1 MAAVAKQPRAESE
14 GQTIGQIV
22 DVPYVLWLVTLACA
36 LMATIALAVTTSIY
50 LLDATLSLSGGASIF
65 GSQTYTRVLEL
76 AALFGVVGVV
86 AHLLRL
92 RLEALRRASI
102 LVPLPQR
109 IVTTPPSGDMFSTFE
124 CSCKVTLALD
134 NERPLIRLKQNP
146 ELLQSYLENAFA
158 VAVTDPV
165 IRYSK
170 AKMEQTM
177 RIAALHVLGEGVSGV
192 LLSEVRQ
199 RRVPTQRPAKA
210 VNLDAPPEAAAVG

>member
-1 MAAVAKQPRAESE
+1 MAAVAKQQQAEPE
-14 GQTIGQIV
+14 DRTIGQIV
-22 DVPYVLWLVTLACA
+22 DVPYALWLVTLACA

-50 LLDATLSLSGGASIF
+50 LLDATLSFSGGAPIF
-65 GSQTYTRVLEL
+65 GNQTYTRVLEL
-76 AALFGVVGVV
+76 AALFGVAGVV

-102 LVPLPQR
+102 LMPLPQR
-109 IVTTPPSGDMFSTFE
+109 IVTTTPSGDMFSTFE

-146 ELLQSYLENAFA
+146 ELLQSYLENAFS
-158 VAVTDPV
+158 VAVNDPV

-177 RIAALHVLGEGVSGV
+177 RIAALHVLGEGVAGV

-199 RRVPTQRPAKA
+199 RRVPTRRPANA
-210 VNLDAPPEAAAVG
+210 ANLDTPEPAAVG